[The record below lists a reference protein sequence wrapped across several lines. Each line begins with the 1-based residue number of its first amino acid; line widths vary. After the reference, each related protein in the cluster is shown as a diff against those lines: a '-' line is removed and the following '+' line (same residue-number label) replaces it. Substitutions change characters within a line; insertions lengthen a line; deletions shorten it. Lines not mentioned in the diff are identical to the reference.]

1 MAQEI
6 ETILSSHLTEDDE
19 QGILAELEELEK
31 VNLHHH
37 QGMLCHIIIIRISIV
52 FIIIIMIQCAL
63 VHESRVMMNLLNS
76 YRFMK

>member
-31 VNLHHH
+31 VNHHH
-37 QGMLCHIIIIRISIV
+37 QGMMLCHIIS
-52 FIIIIMIQCAL
+52 IIIIIIIQCVL
-63 VHESRVMMNLLNS
+63 VHE
-76 YRFMK
+76 